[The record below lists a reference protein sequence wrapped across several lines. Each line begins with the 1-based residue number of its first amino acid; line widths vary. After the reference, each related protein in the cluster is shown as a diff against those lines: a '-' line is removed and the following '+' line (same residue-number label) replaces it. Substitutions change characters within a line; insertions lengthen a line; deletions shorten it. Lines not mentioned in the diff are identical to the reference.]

1 MDMGRCIYCH
11 SVVTRQEDSC
21 YLCGD
26 NVPRRAKA
34 AVQSSQASALTNL
47 AFLASLVFMA
57 YCFFGE
63 HQLSLPVTLLISSLL
78 LLIGISA
85 EWLANKN

>member
-1 MDMGRCIYCH
+1 MGRCIYCH

-26 NVPRRAKA
+26 SVPRRLKA
-34 AVQSSQASALTNL
+34 AVQSRRASALTNL
-47 AFLASLVFMA
+47 AFLASLVFMT